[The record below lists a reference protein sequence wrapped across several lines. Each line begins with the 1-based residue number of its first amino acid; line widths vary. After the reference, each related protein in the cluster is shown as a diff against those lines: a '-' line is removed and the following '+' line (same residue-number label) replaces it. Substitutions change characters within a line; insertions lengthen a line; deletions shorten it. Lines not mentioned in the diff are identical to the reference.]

1 MTCTCTYEYHYVLF
15 TKGAGQYWE
24 RGTAGA
30 CELTQTLLPDVGPA
44 TTLSVFLLP
53 SSPYHQ

>member
-1 MTCTCTYEYHYVLF
+1 MLF

>member
-1 MTCTCTYEYHYVLF
+1 MFTCIYEYHYVF

-30 CELTQTLLPDVGPA
+30 GGELTQTLLSNVGQA

>member
-1 MTCTCTYEYHYVLF
+1 MCTCIYEYLNVF

-30 CELTQTLLPDVGPA
+30 HELTQTLLSDVDPA
-44 TTLSVFLLP
+44 TTLPIFLLP
-53 SSPYHQ
+53 SSPKHH